1 MLDSYIPHDGWRVL
15 GVHISRL
22 VLAAVVFI
30 LWEVLARYHV
40 VDPNFIGQPT
50 LVYRDF
56 IKVIAD
62 GSLATHTWITLAE
75 TFLGLVLGV
84 AFGLACGLFL
94 WWSDYVADV
103 LDPFIV
109 MFNSTPRIVFAP
121 ALILLVGIGFETK
134 VILSFISVFPVAWVT
149 IYQGT
154 KSVDLDLIRLFR
166 GMGATKWQIFVK
178 IVIPTSLPWLISTL
192 KLCTGFALI
201 GAIVGEYIAARSGLG
216 YMIFYASSVYE
227 MNLVWAGVFVLMLVS
242 FALYV
247 VIHQLERFLLRWMI
261 P

>member
-1 MLDSYIPHDGWRVL
+1 MVISDWRIYS
-15 GVHISRL
+15 VHISRL
-22 VLAAVVFI
+22 ALAVAFFVI
-30 LWEVLARYHV
+30 WEVLARQHL

-50 LVYRDF
+50 LIYRDLL
-56 IKVIAD
+56 KVIRD
-62 GSLATHTWITLAE
+62 GTLVANTWITLAE
-75 TFLGLVLGV
+75 TFLGLVSGV
-84 AFGLACGLFL
+84 GFGLACGLFL
-94 WWSDYVADV
+94 WWSDYLASV
-103 LDPFIV
+103 LDPFVV

-121 ALILLVGIGFETK
+121 ALILLVGIGFDTK
-134 VILSFISVFPVAWVT
+134 VILSFISVFPVAWVN

-154 KSVDLDLIRLFR
+154 KSVDPDLIRLLK

-227 MNLVWAGVFVLMLVS
+227 MNLVWAGVFVLMFVS

-247 VIHQLERFLLRWMI
+247 VINQLERFLLRWI
-261 P
+261 NP